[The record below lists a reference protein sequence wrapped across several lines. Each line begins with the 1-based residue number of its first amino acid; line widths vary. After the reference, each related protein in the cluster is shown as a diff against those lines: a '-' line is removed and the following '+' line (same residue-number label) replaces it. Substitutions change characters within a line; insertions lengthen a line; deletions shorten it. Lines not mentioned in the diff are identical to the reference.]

1 MVKIETKEIKMLR
14 IFVIDWRVWKLLI
27 MFGNYV
33 LSTSFTPYH
42 AWPGPVAS
50 SVTPMDLNFSLVFS
64 RLWIFT
70 PKTSRSLMIWTRL
83 CSKCCKMRHFAR
95 IFNHSVFAYC
105 PTIWRTFWFFSQKR
119 QENLRKS
126 FWGILT
132 KPFLILC

>member
-1 MVKIETKEIKMLR
+1 
-14 IFVIDWRVWKLLI
+14 
-27 MFGNYV
+27 MFGNYSSCLEITFCQHHSLRITLGLV
-33 LSTSFTPYH
+33 LSPHPSLLWIH
-42 AWPGPVAS
+42 GVEKSAKMS
-50 SVTPMDLNFSLVFS
+50 HLNFSLVFS

>member
-1 MVKIETKEIKMLR
+1 
-14 IFVIDWRVWKLLI
+14 
-27 MFGNYV
+27 MFGNYSSCLEITFCQHHSLRITLGLV
-33 LSTSFTPYH
+33 LSPHPSLLWIH
-42 AWPGPVAS
+42 GVEKSAKMS
-50 SVTPMDLNFSLVFS
+50 HLNFSLVFS

-95 IFNHSVFAYC
+95 IFHHSVFAYC